1 MAFEIVKVVFTG
13 RKTIFAKIWIKSGD
27 IRERLILKI
36 KKGWKK
42 GYEKEYEKNPCFM
55 PYISDVN
62 G

>member
-1 MAFEIVKVVFTG
+1 MAFEIVETFFTG
-13 RKTIFAKIWIKSGD
+13 RKIVSAKILIKRGD

-42 GYEKEYEKNPCFM
+42 GYEKEYEKNPCCM

>member
-1 MAFEIVKVVFTG
+1 M
-13 RKTIFAKIWIKSGD
+13 
-27 IRERLILKI
+27 RERLILKI

-42 GYEKEYEKNPCFM
+42 GYEKEYEKNPCCM

>member
-1 MAFEIVKVVFTG
+1 M
-13 RKTIFAKIWIKSGD
+13 RKNTESLRIRTQSIDILKIKTYNNSVRI
-27 IRERLILKI
+27 ILKI

-42 GYEKEYEKNPCFM
+42 GYEKEYEKNPCCM